1 MIELLQSRVQYYRNY
16 SDDTLN
22 IYAENANAGRKNL
35 ERLQFVKINLYS
47 IAELTKYQKLFPQI
61 KPRKYWIDFKLKLV
75 NLQVFFML
83 N

>member
-61 KPRKYWIDFKLKLV
+61 KPRKY
-75 NLQVFFML
+75 
-83 N
+83 

>member
-1 MIELLQSRVQYYRNY
+1 MKNTHVADVGSLMIELLQSRIQYYRNY

-47 IAELTKYQKLFPQI
+47 IAELTRYQKLFPQI
-61 KPRKYWIDFKLKLV
+61 KPRKY
-75 NLQVFFML
+75 
-83 N
+83 

>member
-1 MIELLQSRVQYYRNY
+1 MKNTHVADVGSLMIELLQSRVQYYRNY

-61 KPRKYWIDFKLKLV
+61 KPRKY
-75 NLQVFFML
+75 
-83 N
+83 

>member
-47 IAELTKYQKLFPQI
+47 IAELTRYQKLFPQI
-61 KPRKYWIDFKLKLV
+61 KPRKY
-75 NLQVFFML
+75 
-83 N
+83 

>member
-1 MIELLQSRVQYYRNY
+1 MKNTHVADVGSLMIELLQSRVQYYRNY

-47 IAELTKYQKLFPQI
+47 IAELTRYQKLFPQI
-61 KPRKYWIDFKLKLV
+61 KPRKY
-75 NLQVFFML
+75 
-83 N
+83 